1 MQSATGGRTIGA
13 WQVQVRRSGSHN
25 VSRTFHKKAD
35 ARAHKKADARAWA
48 QQMEAQADRHDLPK
62 NMGKE
67 LKSLTVRNLIERY
80 RDAVV
85 VKKHCQNPVGTSLT
99 RFLNKDE
106 YDKKRGKNLEA
117 L

>member
-25 VSRTFHKKAD
+25 VSRTF
-35 ARAHKKADARAWA
+35 HKKADARAWA

-99 RFLNKDE
+99 RFLNKGE
-106 YDKKRGKNLEA
+106 YDKKRGNILEA